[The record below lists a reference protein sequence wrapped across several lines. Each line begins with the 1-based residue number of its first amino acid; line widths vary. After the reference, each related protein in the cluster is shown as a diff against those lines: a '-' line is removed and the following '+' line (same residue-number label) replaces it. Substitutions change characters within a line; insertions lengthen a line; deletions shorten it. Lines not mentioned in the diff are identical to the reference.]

1 MKSFLFFGKIK
12 TLYKLIS
19 KTRPSSEMKGVFS
32 FKNFWNIYLNMKYII
47 SESRLE
53 SLITNYLND
62 SLNNIESHTQ
72 EIEGEEYTWWGTKE
86 EPVFVLKNVYGKIGI
101 AFDTQYISSLSNLFN
116 ISEHES
122 KTYLLKW
129 INTNM
134 DIHPDFQIQ
143 QNLF

>member
-1 MKSFLFFGKIK
+1 
-12 TLYKLIS
+12 
-19 KTRPSSEMKGVFS
+19 
-32 FKNFWNIYLNMKYII
+32 MKYII
-47 SESRLE
+47 TESRME
-53 SLITNYLND
+53 SLINNYLTN
-62 SLNNIESHTQ
+62 SLKNIESYSE
-72 EIEGEEYTWWGTKE
+72 EIDGEDYDWWGTKE

-116 ISEHES
+116 ISEYES